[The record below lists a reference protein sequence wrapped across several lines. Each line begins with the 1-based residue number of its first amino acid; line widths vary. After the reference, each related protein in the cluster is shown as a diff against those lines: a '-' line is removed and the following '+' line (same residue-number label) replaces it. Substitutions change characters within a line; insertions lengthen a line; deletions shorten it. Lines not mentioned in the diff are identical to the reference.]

1 MSANAT
7 VEELKVLI
15 AKQAKISDYNRIGLY
30 DPSTKKTLKDRKARV
45 VDEKAVIEAGEVLV
59 KDLGKWTGVTLGMLA

>member
-1 MSANAT
+1 M
-7 VEELKVLI
+7 LI